1 MNRVVLVHW
10 NAEEAEERA
19 TSLRRGGYEV
29 SCYTD
34 ARGSPRALRDD
45 PPDAFVIDLARM
57 PSQGREV
64 GGWLRRQKATRYVPL
79 VFIEGDPEKTARVRA
94 LLSDAVFTTWGEIG
108 ARLAEAIARPH
119 AEPVVPGA
127 MDAYAGASLAVK
139 LGIADGKS
147 VALLN
152 APAGFA
158 KTLGD
163 LPKGAVLRGGKTE
176 SADVI
181 LLFETSF
188 ADLDRDFAS
197 AARRLQDGGRLWLAW
212 PKKASGVKSDLSQT
226 VVRAFGLER
235 DFVDYKIASIDAT
248 WSALCFA
255 RRENGGKESE

>member
-1 MNRVVLVHW
+1 MKRVVLVHW
-10 NAEEAEERA
+10 NVEEAKERA
-19 TSLRRGGYEV
+19 TSLRREGYEV
-29 SCYTD
+29 SCFTD
-34 ARGSPRALRDD
+34 PRGDPRVLRDD
-45 PPDAFVIDLARM
+45 PPDAFVIDLGRM

-64 GGWLRRQKATRYVPL
+64 GGWLRRQKATRYIPL

-94 LLSDAVFTTWGEIG
+94 LLPDAAYTVWEDASATI
-108 ARLAEAIARPH
+108 AEALALPH

-127 MDAYAGASLAVK
+127 MDAYAGVSLAVR

-152 APAGFA
+152 APAGFG

-163 LPKGAVLRGGKTE
+163 LSKGTVLLNGTTE
-176 SADVI
+176 SAEVI
-181 LLFETSF
+181 LLFETSV
-188 ADLDRDFAS
+188 ADLERDFTS

-235 DFVDYKIASIDAT
+235 GFVDYKIASIDAT

-255 RRENGGKESE
+255 RRENGGKASE

>member
-1 MNRVVLVHW
+1 MKRVVLVHW
-10 NAEEAEERA
+10 NAEEAEVRA
-19 TSLRRGGYEV
+19 TSLRQAGYEV

-34 ARGSPRALRDD
+34 ARGGPRGLRDD

-57 PSQGREV
+57 PSQGREL

-94 LLSDAVFTTWGEIG
+94 LLPDAAYIVWEDASATVD
-108 ARLAEAIARPH
+108 AALANPP
-119 AEPVVPGA
+119 AEPIVPET
-127 MDAYAGASLAVK
+127 MDAYAGVSLTAK
-139 LGIADGKS
+139 LGIADGKT

-158 KTLGD
+158 KALGD
-163 LPKGAVLRGGKTE
+163 LPKGAVLLGETTE

-181 LLFETSF
+181 LLFETSV
-188 ADLDRDFAS
+188 ADLDRDFTS
-197 AARRLQDGGRLWLAW
+197 AARRLQEGGRLWLAW
-212 PKKASGVKSDLSQT
+212 PKRASGVKSDLSQM

-235 DFVDYKIASIDAT
+235 GFVDYKVASIDAT